1 MIYSIE
7 KIKELLNKIIP
18 WYETNLTL
26 FKSYI
31 DEEKDLLNIF
41 NNKLSLSNE
50 WDSRFINSFDSE
62 WTKKQILTES
72 KNKSQPEEIVRQFY
86 LIKLVEEYGYPKSFI
101 KCEVWVNFGHEKKR
115 ADIVIYQN
123 IELTT
128 PWIIVEAKEPNQR
141 NNIQQLKS
149 YLNAEWSPIGV
160 WINGKDINIFLRPYP
175 KDFEVMPDIP
185 KYSEFEQVKNLD
197 QPTKWIRDIVL
208 SRNRK
213 HSDLVEYNETQNFN
227 LKTIIEDLEELVLAN
242 SGVDSFNEIFK
253 LIYAKLYDEFEAE
266 NAWNGELKFK
276 SYVSAEVTG
285 REISNLFDRAK
296 KERKDIFD
304 PLDYIKL
311 KPEHLDICVPK
322 LEKVKL
328 FGNNLR
334 IIDEAFE
341 YLIPEASK
349 SKKWQYFTPRII
361 IDTCVKMLNPTNEEY
376 ILDPSCGSAGFLVH
390 NMQYVWEKYNLTTY
404 RQKSHYAGKYLYGI
418 DFDENSAKISKAIM
432 LISWDWKTHIFNENT
447 LDYKKWSDKALVWL
461 NDENLILW
469 EQNKKLN
476 FDIILSN
483 PPFAWDIKEKD
494 LIAQYRD
501 LLWNKIDNNN
511 SISRHVLFIQRI
523 IDMLKPGWRTAIV
536 LPQSAFNATN
546 DKYIREFILD
556 KARILWVVGLHGNS
570 FKPHTWTK
578 TSIFFLKKWESVE
591 QRQKYISDDY
601 EIFMWVNK
609 VSAKDNSGNYIFLK
623 DENGWDILAWEN
635 NFPYKKW
642 DLIYKTDLLDIADA
656 FIDFGKKKLSDW
668 DECFNFLNK

>member
-18 WYETNLTL
+18 WYETNLPL

-31 DEEKDLLNIF
+31 DEEKDLTNIF
-41 NNKLSLSNE
+41 NVKLELFNE
-50 WDSRFINSFDSE
+50 WNIWFIKSYE
-62 WTKKQILTES
+62 GWWTKKQILNED
-72 KNKSQPEEIVRQFY
+72 KNTAQPEEIVRQLY
-86 LIKLVEEYGYPKSFI
+86 LIKLVDEYGYPKEFI
-101 KCEVWVNFGHEKKR
+101 KSEVSVNFWREKKR
-115 ADIVIYQN
+115 ADIVVYQN
-123 IELTT
+123 TEYTV
-128 PWIIVEAKEPNQR
+128 PWIIIEAKDPNQR

-149 YLNAEWSPIGV
+149 YLNAEGSPIWV
-160 WINGKDINIFLRPYP
+160 WINWKDINIFLRPYP

-197 QPTKWIRDIVL
+197 QPTKGIRDIIL
-208 SRNRK
+208 SRKWKYN
-213 HSDLVEYNETQNFN
+213 DLVEYNETQNFN

-242 SGVDSFNEIFK
+242 SWVDSFNEIFK

-266 NAWNGELKFK
+266 NAGNWELKFK

-285 REISNLFDRAK
+285 KEINNLFERAK
-296 KERKDIFD
+296 REWKDIFD
-304 PLDYIKL
+304 SLDYIKL
-311 KPEHLDICVPK
+311 RPEHLDICVPK

-328 FGNNLR
+328 FWNNLR

-376 ILDPSCGSAGFLVH
+376 VLDPSCWSAWFLVH

-404 RQKSHYAGKYLYGI
+404 RQKSHYAWKYLYWI

-447 LDYKKWSDKALVWL
+447 LDYKKWSDKVLVWL

-469 EQNKKLN
+469 EQNKRLN

-483 PPFAWDIKEKD
+483 PPFAWDIQEKD

-501 LLWNKIDNNN
+501 LLWDKADNKSID
-511 SISRHVLFIQRI
+511 RHILFIQRI

-536 LPQSAFNATN
+536 LPQWVFNNTN

-556 KARILWVVGLHGNS
+556 KANILWVVGLHGNS

-578 TSIFFLKKWESVE
+578 TSIFFLKKWENVE
-591 QRQKYISDDY
+591 QRQKYINDDY

-609 VSAKDNSGNYIFLK
+609 VPAKDNSWNYIFLK
-623 DENGWDILAWEN
+623 DENGGDILSPEN

-656 FIDFGKKKLSDW
+656 FIDFWKKKLSDW
-668 DECFNFLNK
+668 DEMFNFLGK

>member
-1 MIYSIE
+1 MTYSIE
-7 KIKELLNKIIP
+7 KIKELLNKIVP

-31 DEEKDLLNIF
+31 DEEKDLLDIF
-41 NNKLSLSNE
+41 NNKLLLNNE
-50 WDSRFINSFDSE
+50 WDSWFINSYDSE

-72 KNKSQPEEIVRQFY
+72 KNKSQPEEIVRQLY
-86 LIKLVEEYGYPKSFI
+86 LIKLVEEYGYPKEFI

-123 IELTT
+123 RELTT

-149 YLNAEWSPIGV
+149 YLNAEGSPIWV
-160 WINGKDINIFLRPYP
+160 WINGRDINVFLRPYP

-185 KYSEFEQVKNLD
+185 KYSEFEQVKTLD
-197 QPTKWIRDIVL
+197 QPTKWIRDIIL
-208 SRNRK
+208 SRKWKYN
-213 HSDLVEYNETQNFN
+213 DLVEYNETQNFN

-242 SGVDSFNEIFK
+242 SWVDSFNEIFK

-266 NAWNGELKFK
+266 NAWNWELKFK

-285 REISNLFDRAK
+285 KEINNLFERAK
-296 KERKDIFD
+296 KEWKDIFD
-304 PLDYIKL
+304 SLDYIKL
-311 KPEHLDICVPK
+311 KREHLDICVPK

-328 FGNNLR
+328 FWNNLR

-361 IDTCVKMLNPTNEEY
+361 IDTCVKILNPTNEEY
-376 ILDPSCGSAGFLVH
+376 VLDPSCWSAGFLVH

-404 RQKSHYAGKYLYGI
+404 RQRSHYAWKYLYWI
-418 DFDENSAKISKAIM
+418 DFDEKSAKISKAIM
-432 LISWDWKTHIFNENT
+432 LIAGDGKTHIFNENT

-461 NDENLILW
+461 KDENLIDWRENRDL
-469 EQNKKLN
+469 K

-483 PPFAWDIKEKD
+483 PPFAWDIQEKE

-501 LLWNKIDNNN
+501 LLWDKADWKSID
-511 SISRHVLFIQRI
+511 RHILFIQRI
-523 IDMLKPGWRTAIV
+523 LDMLKPGWRTAIV
-536 LPQSAFNATN
+536 LPQWVFNNTN
-546 DKYIREFILD
+546 DKYIRQFILD
-556 KARILWVVGLHGNS
+556 KARILWVVWLHWNS

-578 TSIFFLKKWESVE
+578 TSIFFLKKWDSEE
-591 QRQKYISDDY
+591 QRQKYINDNY

-609 VSAKDNSGNYIFLK
+609 VSAKDNSWNYIFLK
-623 DENGWDILAWEN
+623 DENWGDILSDKN
-635 NFPYKKW
+635 SFPYKKW

-656 FIDFGKKKLSDW
+656 FIDFWKKKLSEW
-668 DECFNFLNK
+668 DEMFNFLSN